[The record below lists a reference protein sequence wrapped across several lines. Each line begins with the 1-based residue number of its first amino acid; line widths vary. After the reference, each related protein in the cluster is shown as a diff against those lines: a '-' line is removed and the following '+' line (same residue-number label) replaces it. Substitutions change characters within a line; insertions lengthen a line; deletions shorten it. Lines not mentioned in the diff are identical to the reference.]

1 VIVLREIAAHLITDK
16 IAQLC
21 QEANFD
27 LPSAVWDALQK
38 AQDVEESPQGK
49 RILGELC
56 ENARIAREERVP
68 LCQDTG
74 MALVFVEIGQDVHV
88 TGGSLTEA
96 INAGVARGYTDGY
109 LRKSVVA
116 DPLQRTNTGDNTP
129 AMIYYD
135 VVPGETLRIT
145 VMPKGFGSENCTA
158 LGMLKP
164 ADGLDG
170 VKRFVIDA
178 VDKAGPNP
186 CPPVTVGVGIGGTSD
201 KALLLAKRA
210 LLRDPESP
218 HPNPEIEG
226 LEKELLDAIN
236 NLGYGPGGLGGRVTA
251 LAVHIETYPTHIAGL
266 PVAVCLNCHAARHK
280 TWEWMDALG
289 TVPGAFL

>member
-1 VIVLREIAAHLITDK
+1 MGRVIILREIAARLITDK

-21 QEANFD
+21 QDANFD
-27 LPSAVWDALQK
+27 IPSAVREALQK
-38 AQDVEESPQGK
+38 ARDVEESPQGK
-49 RILGELC
+49 RILGEIC
-56 ENARIAREERVP
+56 ENAGIAKEERVP

-74 MALVFVEIGQDVHV
+74 IVLVFVEIGQDVHV
-88 TGGSLTEA
+88 TGGSLTDA
-96 INAGVARGYTDGY
+96 INAGVAQGYTDGY
-109 LRKSVVA
+109 LRKSTVS
-116 DPLQRTNTGDNTP
+116 DPLKRTNTGDNTP
-129 AMIYYD
+129 AVIYYD
-135 VVPGETLRIT
+135 IVPGETVRIT

-170 VKRFVIDA
+170 VKRFVVDA

-210 LLRDPESP
+210 LLRDPGVP
-218 HPNPEIEG
+218 HPNPEIAEV
-226 LEKELLDAIN
+226 EKELLEAIN
-236 NLGYGPGGLGGRVTA
+236 DLGYGPGGLGGRVTA

-280 TWEWMDALG
+280 TWE
-289 TVPGAFL
+289 

>member
-1 VIVLREIAAHLITDK
+1 MGRVIILREIAARLITDK

-21 QEANFD
+21 QDANFD
-27 LPSAVWDALQK
+27 IPSAVREALQK
-38 AQDVEESPQGK
+38 ARDVEESPQGK
-49 RILGELC
+49 RILGEIC
-56 ENARIAREERVP
+56 ENAGIAKEERVP

-74 MALVFVEIGQDVHV
+74 IVLVFVEIGQDVHV
-88 TGGSLTEA
+88 TGGSLTDA
-96 INAGVARGYTDGY
+96 INAGVAQGYTDGY
-109 LRKSVVA
+109 LRKSTVS
-116 DPLQRTNTGDNTP
+116 DPLKRTNTGDNTP
-129 AMIYYD
+129 AVIYYD
-135 VVPGETLRIT
+135 IVPGETVRIT

-170 VKRFVIDA
+170 VKRFVVDA

-201 KALLLAKRA
+201 KVLLLAKRA
-210 LLRDPESP
+210 LLRDPGVP
-218 HPNPEIEG
+218 HPNPEIAEV
-226 LEKELLDAIN
+226 EKELLEAIN
-236 NLGYGPGGLGGRVTA
+236 DLGYGPGGLGGRVTA

-280 TWEWMDALG
+280 TWE
-289 TVPGAFL
+289 

>member
-1 VIVLREIAAHLITDK
+1 MREISTELIMERV
-16 IAQLC
+16 AQLC
-21 QEANFD
+21 QDANFN
-27 LPSAVWDALQK
+27 LPSDVLDALHN

-49 RILGELC
+49 RILGEIC
-56 ENARIAREERVP
+56 KNAGIAREEQIP

-74 MALVFVEIGQDVHV
+74 MTLVFVEIGQDVHV
-88 TGGSLTEA
+88 TGGSLSEA
-96 INAGVARGYTDGY
+96 VNRGVARGYTDGY
-109 LRKSVVA
+109 LRKSVVS
-116 DPLQRTNTGDNTP
+116 DPLRRTNTGDNTP
-129 AMIYYD
+129 AVINYD
-135 VVPGETLRIT
+135 IIPGETLRIT

-170 VKRFVIDA
+170 VKRFVVDA

-201 KALLLAKRA
+201 RALLLAKFA
-210 LLRDPESP
+210 LLRDTGLL
-218 HPNPEIEG
+218 HQDPEIAA
-226 LEKELLDAIN
+226 LESELLEAIN

-280 TWEWMDALG
+280 TWEWRGEEDE
-289 TVPGAFL
+289 

>member
-1 VIVLREIAAHLITDK
+1 MVLQEITASLITENV
-16 IAQLC
+16 ARLC
-21 QEANFD
+21 QAANFD
-27 LPSAVWDALQK
+27 LPSDVRDALQE
-38 AQDVEESPQGK
+38 AADLEVSSQGK
-49 RILGELC
+49 RILREIC
-56 ENARIAREERVP
+56 ENACIAMQERIP

-74 MALVFVEIGQDVHV
+74 MVLVFVEIGQDVHV

-96 INAGVARGYTDGY
+96 INAGVARGYQEGY

-116 DPLQRTNTGDNTP
+116 DPIHRKNTGVNTP
-129 AMIYYD
+129 AVIYYD
-135 VVPGETLRIT
+135 IVPGDHLRIT

-170 VKRFVIDA
+170 VKRFIFDA

-186 CPPVTVGVGIGGTSD
+186 CPPVTVGVGIGGTAD

-210 LLRDPESP
+210 LLRDVKSANQDPDLAA
-218 HPNPEIEG
+218 
-226 LEKELLDAIN
+226 LERELLEAIN
-236 NLGYGPGGLGGRVTA
+236 KLGYGPGGLGGRITA

-280 TWEWMDALG
+280 TWEWRG
-289 TVPGAFL
+289 EKVE